1 MFFIKYTGALIYDL
15 IILFILFFAYTSVLL
30 LFTHGQAIPPATRW
44 YQFSLFIISLVYY
57 YGSIRCGGQT
67 VGMKAWRFK
76 LTTDSNKT
84 LSRQQIIARFF
95 YFIPATLIA
104 PFCLKGNYVLLHQ
117 WTQTHFKKV

>member
-1 MFFIKYTGALIYDL
+1 MFFIKYSGALIYDL
-15 IILFILFFAYTSVLL
+15 IIVSILFFAYTSALL

-44 YQFSLFIISLVYY
+44 YQLSLFSIAFVYY

-67 VGMKAWRFK
+67 VGMKAWKFK
-76 LTTDSNKT
+76 LTTESGKK

-104 PFCLKGNYVLLHQ
+104 PFCLKGSYVLLHQ
-117 WTQTHFKKV
+117 WTQTRFKKV